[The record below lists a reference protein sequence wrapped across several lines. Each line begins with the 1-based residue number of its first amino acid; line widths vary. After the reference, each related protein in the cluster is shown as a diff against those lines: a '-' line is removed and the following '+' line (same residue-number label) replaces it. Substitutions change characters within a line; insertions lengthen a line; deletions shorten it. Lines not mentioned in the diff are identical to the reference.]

1 MTLIEELKNQ
11 DQTLE
16 AMGVM
21 DWKLKEEIKNLEKI
35 KSIFKRIKDM
45 EYYEKL

>member
-1 MTLIEELKNQ
+1 MTFLEELKDQ
-11 DQTLE
+11 DRTLE

-21 DWKLKEEIKNLEKI
+21 DWKLKEEINNLEKI
-35 KSIFKRIKDM
+35 KSIFKRMKDK